1 MCLQGVLM
9 RQTMPQTEDVK
20 RKAIDHLDIKILNV
34 LQKDCRLSFNKV
46 AAETQVSVGTAYN
59 RIKSLEARNYVK
71 GYTVLVDSTKMGFP
85 LTAVILVQAEG
96 GHLPTVEKEIAQQSN
111 VVAVYD
117 ITGEFDAVVLAKF
130 RGREDLNA
138 FIKQLAAMVY
148 VKRTIT
154 SVSLNTVKEDFRIQL
169 S

>member
-1 MCLQGVLM
+1 M
-9 RQTMPQTEDVK
+9 RKTILLNDDLK
-20 RKAIDHLDIKILNV
+20 RKTIDHLDIEILNV

-59 RIKSLEARNYVK
+59 RVKSLEARNYVK
-71 GYTVLVDSTKMGFP
+71 GYTIIVDSTKMDFP
-85 LTAVILVQAEG
+85 LTAVIFVQAEG
-96 GHLPTVEKEIAQQSN
+96 GHMPEVEKEIAHKSN

-117 ITGEFDAVVLAKF
+117 ITGEFDAVVVAKF

-138 FIKQLAAMVY
+138 FIKQLATIVH

-169 S
+169 A